1 MYLLVF
7 QHSGREDVL
16 ELDDDIFPVAPR
28 FSESDYISHFAENAP
43 FVPSALFPFNDSF
56 AENPICK

>member
-1 MYLLVF
+1 
-7 QHSGREDVL
+7 VL